1 MGDRDDRKSMGLFQ
15 IQVYRSSSGHLVR
28 TEMGRVK
35 YQDDQEIREV
45 IVHKI
50 NMGDVEDPD
59 LMVAEP
65 IWQWQQTPAGKF
77 VMENAVI
84 KPMWRRVPNPMT
96 WGHTYVIIAELEAK
110 KLTEFYLRW
119 GKTDV

>member
-1 MGDRDDRKSMGLFQ
+1 
-15 IQVYRSSSGHLVR
+15 
-28 TEMGRVK
+28 MGRIRWQFDK
-35 YQDDQEIREV
+35 DDDSVVHEIHEV
-45 IVHKI
+45 VVHKI

-59 LMVAEP
+59 LMVAQP
-65 IWQWQQTPAGKF
+65 IWEWQQTPPGKF

-84 KPMWRRVPNPMT
+84 KPMWRGYPNPTT

-119 GKTDV
+119 GKSNV

>member
-1 MGDRDDRKSMGLFQ
+1 
-15 IQVYRSSSGHLVR
+15 
-28 TEMGRVK
+28 MGRVK
-35 YQDDQEIREV
+35 NQLDKADESVVHKIHEV
-45 IVHKI
+45 IVYKI

-59 LMVAEP
+59 LMVAAP
-65 IWQWQQTPAGKF
+65 IYDWQQTPAGKF

-84 KPMWRRVPNPMT
+84 TPKWERHPNPLT

-119 GKTDV
+119 GKPNV

>member
-1 MGDRDDRKSMGLFQ
+1 
-15 IQVYRSSSGHLVR
+15 
-28 TEMGRVK
+28 MGRVK
-35 YQDDQEIREV
+35 WELDKNDNSVVYEIHEV
-45 IVHKI
+45 VVHKI

-59 LMVAEP
+59 LMVASP
-65 IWQWQQTPAGKF
+65 IYDWQQSDAGKF

-84 KPMWRRVPNPMT
+84 TPKWERYQNPMT

-119 GKTDV
+119 GKPNV